1 MDSEFSTLFLV
12 SFADIAVCF
21 LLFILVVLP
30 RFNRWSGAEQGQFEG
45 APKDYIHDRVFR
57 EYAGLYFLTFVAIA
71 FVISQVPGLKGVFHG
86 AVSALLADN
95 PLAQQLLLLGEDLGQ
110 AILSPYLVIFI
121 LLLKLVAPIAKA
133 DERWRSFLLSSAR
146 VPRDAMNLKQQ
157 ILDALG
163 ELPLTHSGLDAVFV
177 SLEKRGFPDFWD
189 RVARHSGPL
198 DSPLVAGRLLARN
211 RYLVRLNHEFENHYP
226 GVNDLQRMESRL
238 LEIAG
243 VLPAMQ
249 DSENTLA
256 VQEYVNELETLQRT
270 LCEMLAKNC
279 VKSYPEAGDR
289 NALLKRYGFILK
301 YMDNKELD
309 LRLPVAMVFLGTF
322 VVTALCVM
330 FFLALFDF
338 AGVFNR
344 RGDWFTEAR
353 LVGWTIGGGLSY
365 VLAVASGFYV
375 NETLRNQFGDRNL
388 ATYIFAFLVAAMAS
402 MVFFALSR
410 EQFKPPFVL
419 LAINFGLLAI
429 VVIRSRGRGL
439 MSQRAVKKKATQI
452 ALQYA
457 LISAVLQVMIR
468 ITFYV
473 FNRENWTLMGLL
485 DELSLPLFFLFGF
498 VRGGAIAFLVAYV
511 FMDCERVYL
520 QTARR
525 KYPRIRVGNAVHCEI
540 AGQPAD
546 VVVLDLSEKGAML
559 RLNTQ
564 LNAETGV
571 QAGDKVSLLFSFG
584 RMEGQIMTVKSHQAR
599 VCFDSKRSAAEGIQ
613 HYIDEEMGLA
623 V

>member
-1 MDSEFSTLFLV
+1 
-12 SFADIAVCF
+12 
-21 LLFILVVLP
+21 
-30 RFNRWSGAEQGQFEG
+30 
-45 APKDYIHDRVFR
+45 
-57 EYAGLYFLTFVAIA
+57 
-71 FVISQVPGLKGVFHG
+71 
-86 AVSALLADN
+86 
-95 PLAQQLLLLGEDLGQ
+95 
-110 AILSPYLVIFI
+110 
-121 LLLKLVAPIAKA
+121 
-133 DERWRSFLLSSAR
+133 
-146 VPRDAMNLKQQ
+146 
-157 ILDALG
+157 
-163 ELPLTHSGLDAVFV
+163 
-177 SLEKRGFPDFWD
+177 
-189 RVARHSGPL
+189 
-198 DSPLVAGRLLARN
+198 
-211 RYLVRLNHEFENHYP
+211 
-226 GVNDLQRMESRL
+226 
-238 LEIAG
+238 
-243 VLPAMQ
+243 
-249 DSENTLA
+249 
-256 VQEYVNELETLQRT
+256 
-270 LCEMLAKNC
+270 
-279 VKSYPEAGDR
+279 
-289 NALLKRYGFILK
+289 
-301 YMDNKELD
+301 
-309 LRLPVAMVFLGTF
+309 
-322 VVTALCVM
+322 
-330 FFLALFDF
+330 
-338 AGVFNR
+338 
-344 RGDWFTEAR
+344 
-353 LVGWTIGGGLSY
+353 
-365 VLAVASGFYV
+365 
-375 NETLRNQFGDRNL
+375 
-388 ATYIFAFLVAAMAS
+388 